1 MWADPRG
8 PEAIR
13 LDRLCFSCQVFGVG
27 KLSRFGWSSRFSEF
41 RATKVRVIRTS
52 LQEFITDA
60 SVEQIRA
67 WDNSIPLLQRE
78 VGEILE
84 EKQGGEEYTAVLEYE
99 LPMDLRRPDVIFLL
113 NGSILV
119 IELKGKLAPSQADL
133 DQASAYARDLR
144 CYHRVCER
152 TDVHVVVVPTRA
164 KGFLGV
170 ESGVTVLGPDAIDA
184 HVKTLEQSAVA
195 PPIAPEDVLD
205 ESAYRPLPT
214 LVEAARELFLRGDIR
229 PIHHPLHPHL
239 PRPVKLQEIRAGK
252 AISCYGVS
260 QVQE

>member
-60 SVEQIRA
+60 SIEQIRA

-195 PPIAPEDVLD
+195 PPIAPEDVSRR
-205 ESAYRPLPT
+205 ECLPSPAHSGGGRKRA
-214 LVEAARELFLRGDIR
+214 LSPWG
-229 PIHHPLHPHL
+229 HPAHP
-239 PRPVKLQEIRAGK
+239 PPPAPPSTPAPEVP
-252 AISCYGVS
+252 
-260 QVQE
+260 

>member
-1 MWADPRG
+1 
-8 PEAIR
+8 
-13 LDRLCFSCQVFGVG
+13 
-27 KLSRFGWSSRFSEF
+27 
-41 RATKVRVIRTS
+41 VIRTS

-229 PIHHPLHPHL
+229 PIHRPLHPHL
-239 PRPVKLQEIRAGK
+239 PRLLKFHKFRAGK
-252 AISCYGVS
+252 AIS
-260 QVQE
+260 